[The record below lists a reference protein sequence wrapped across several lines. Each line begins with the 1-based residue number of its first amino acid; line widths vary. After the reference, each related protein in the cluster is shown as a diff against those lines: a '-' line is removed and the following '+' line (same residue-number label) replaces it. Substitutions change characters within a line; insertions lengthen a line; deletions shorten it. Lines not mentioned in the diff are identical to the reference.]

1 MTHLTGCSSP
11 HTLAAFERWS
21 RGPPVPIWASRTT
34 PKKSRSSCSPT
45 TTCRSR
51 SAGTR
56 GKRAFPVD
64 YPQRHCSHNHPS
76 ARAAVLAAARAG
88 GWGGGG
94 RAVWPWRLVGG
105 ADDLEVRVDEDVVWP
120 VDADVVDLVVAV
132 AQFHHAVDDAAGVD
146 GQSRF
151 GRLVRGR
158 SAGERPRS
166 LRVVRRDRA
175 DRLGGAL
182 LALLVGDRLP
192 SGGRYAGA
200 GRLHDDLG
208 GRDGRAVG
216 RP

>member
-1 MTHLTGCSSP
+1 M
-11 HTLAAFERWS
+11 W
-21 RGPPVPIWASRTT
+21 
-34 PKKSRSSCSPT
+34 
-45 TTCRSR
+45 
-51 SAGTR
+51 GT
-56 GKRAFPVD
+56 AWVAVEA
-64 YPQRHCSHNHPS
+64 PQRG
-76 ARAAVLAAARAG
+76 AAVLAAAPRWRLGRWWSG
-88 GWGGGG
+88 GM
-94 RAVWPWRLVGG
+94 AWRLVGG

-120 VDADVVDLVVAV
+120 VDANVVDLVVAV

-146 GQSRF
+146 GQGRF
-151 GRLVRGR
+151 GRLVCGR

-192 SGGRYAGA
+192 SGGRCAGA
-200 GRLHDDLG
+200 GRLPDALG